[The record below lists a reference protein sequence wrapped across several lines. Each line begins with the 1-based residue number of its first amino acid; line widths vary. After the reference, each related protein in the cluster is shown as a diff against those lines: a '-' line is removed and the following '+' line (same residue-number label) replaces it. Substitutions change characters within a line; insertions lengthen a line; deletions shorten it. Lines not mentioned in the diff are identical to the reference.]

1 MTGERELGRLLA
13 GLSPERRHGEVVI
26 VAVRDPAGL
35 PTLATVTEEDAITV
49 VLRREDADRLELL
62 YDWVAAWVTLTVH
75 SSWEA
80 VGMTAAVAQSLAE
93 VDIPCNVL
101 AGFRHDHLLIPVEQV
116 DAAMAAL
123 RGLAGA
129 P

>member
-26 VAVRDPAGL
+26 VAVPDPAGL
-35 PTLATVTEEDAITV
+35 PALATVTEEDAVTV
-49 VLRREDADRLELL
+49 VLRREDADRLELR
-62 YDWVAAWVTLTVH
+62 YDWVAAWVTPTVH

-80 VGMTAAVAQSLAE
+80 VGMTAAVAQALAE
-93 VDIPCNVL
+93 VGIPCNVL
-101 AGFRHDHLLIPVEQV
+101 AGYRHDHLLVPIEQV
-116 DAAMAAL
+116 EAAMAAL
-123 RGLAGA
+123 RALAGA